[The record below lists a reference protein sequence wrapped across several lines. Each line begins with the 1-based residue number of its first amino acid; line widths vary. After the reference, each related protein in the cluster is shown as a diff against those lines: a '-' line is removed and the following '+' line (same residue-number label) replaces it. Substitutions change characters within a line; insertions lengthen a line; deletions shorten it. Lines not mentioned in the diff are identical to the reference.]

1 MKTKIFGLI
10 ALAVASVAVL
20 AVACGGGEEAAA
32 IRIQRGLAVAALAPG
47 SGGEET
53 AASGGDYAASGASSA
68 MPAAAISTTSGRGG
82 DMGFASLVAQQQGMT
97 GIFVQGFGSAT
108 ADATSAQLQLF
119 VVGGQGY
126 YPKGVV
132 LETGVEEPGSTP
144 IVTPPLPS
152 PSQPQPL
159 TEEDLAPIIAAI
171 KAQGIAEGD
180 IEVNMNPGGYYD
192 PYSPG
197 RASITV
203 TISNPRDRVQPIV
216 DAARDAASAS
226 GTLYLES
233 VNVFFSVSPETC
245 TTLER
250 ESMQAAVEDAGDR
263 AQLLAQVLGVGIGN
277 VVFASHYSYSPFGP
291 SPCDPAAIGYP
302 KGDYSGYPYDPSQPA
317 EVTLIS
323 NVNITY
329 AIQ

>member
-1 MKTKIFGLI
+1 
-10 ALAVASVAVL
+10 
-20 AVACGGGEEAAA
+20 
-32 IRIQRGLAVAALAPG
+32 
-47 SGGEET
+47 
-53 AASGGDYAASGASSA
+53 
-68 MPAAAISTTSGRGG
+68 
-82 DMGFASLVAQQQGMT
+82 MGFASLVAQQQGMT

-119 VVGGQGY
+119 IVGGQGC
-126 YPKGVV
+126 YPKETPVP
-132 LETGVEEPGSTP
+132 ETGVEEPGSTP

-152 PSQPQPL
+152 PCEPQPL

-180 IEVNMNPGGYYD
+180 IEVDMNPDGYYD
-192 PYSPG
+192 PYGSG

-203 TISNPRDRVQPIV
+203 TIGNPRDRVQPIV
-216 DAARDAASAS
+216 DAARAAADAT

-250 ESMQAAVEDAGDR
+250 EAMQAAVEDARDR
-263 AQLLAQVLGVGIGN
+263 GQLLAQVLGVGIGDI
-277 VVFASHYSYSPFGP
+277 VFASNYSYSPFGP
-291 SPCDPAAIGYP
+291 SPCDPAAITYP
-302 KGDYSGYPYDPSQPA
+302 KGYVSGYPYDPSQSA

-323 NVNITY
+323 NVSISY